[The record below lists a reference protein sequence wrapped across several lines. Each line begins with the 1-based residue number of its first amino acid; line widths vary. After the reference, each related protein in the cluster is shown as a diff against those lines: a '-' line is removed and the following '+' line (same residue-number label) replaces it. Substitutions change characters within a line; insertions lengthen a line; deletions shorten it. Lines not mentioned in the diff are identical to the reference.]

1 MIDNQTLLF
10 PAITFCLLDNSQRP
24 VVSHNLSRIFT
35 ECVFESID
43 NNCTLDDFEYSPI
56 YDPLYDTFWH
66 CNKYNGGRNSENQE
80 IDLMRSK
87 FSGSNSG
94 LFINFNISKG
104 NILLYYV
111 GDNNVKPISTELD
124 TAVELNQNQGKYYY
138 YLLFISNLHLGGDD
152 YIV

>member
-1 MIDNQTLLF
+1 
-10 PAITFCLLDNSQRP
+10 
-24 VVSHNLSRIFT
+24 
-35 ECVFESID
+35 
-43 NNCTLDDFEYSPI
+43 
-56 YDPLYDTFWH
+56 
-66 CNKYNGGRNSENQE
+66 
-80 IDLMRSK
+80 MRSK